1 VTDGDLFSAGFAW
14 GDATG
19 PSEIRPTPAPVVS
32 QSVATAS
39 ATAEAPDFS
48 ANFAWESDAVA
59 DVADVA
65 DVAEKDI
72 GSSDTVV
79 SHAGVA
85 DVATPDATPET
96 AVFCGSQGGSTS
108 SVASV
113 ASVANWKLGIELMA
127 NGRRPEGMQERAWR
141 ELVMD
146 ARILLQNWGP
156 DLVEL
161 GWTTLEVFGV
171 NPNWR
176 HRRLDVPGLAYLLRG
191 RPVEAI
197 DADTALIRANRVDTM
212 TFQRRLIAAGGVPVW
227 NWIEGA
233 RQ

>member
-1 VTDGDLFSAGFAW
+1 MIGGDLFSAGFAW
-14 GDATG
+14 ADDATG
-19 PSEIRPTPAPVVS
+19 PSESRPTPEPVVS
-32 QSVATAS
+32 QVAATAR
-39 ATAEAPDFS
+39 ATPETPDFS

-59 DVADVA
+59 NVAA
-65 DVAEKDI
+65 VAEK
-72 GSSDTVV
+72 GVGNSEAPLSQE
-79 SHAGVA
+79 GVA
-85 DVATPDATPET
+85 NAATPDATPET
-96 AVFCGSQGGSTS
+96 TVFCGSEPRSTH

-113 ASVANWKLGIELMA
+113 ASVANWKIGVDLMA
-127 NGRRPEGMQERAWR
+127 NARAPDGMQVRAWR

-156 DLVEL
+156 DLVAL

-191 RPVEAI
+191 RPVEAL
-197 DADTALIRANRVDTM
+197 DRDTALIRANRVDTM

-227 NWIEGA
+227 DWIEGA